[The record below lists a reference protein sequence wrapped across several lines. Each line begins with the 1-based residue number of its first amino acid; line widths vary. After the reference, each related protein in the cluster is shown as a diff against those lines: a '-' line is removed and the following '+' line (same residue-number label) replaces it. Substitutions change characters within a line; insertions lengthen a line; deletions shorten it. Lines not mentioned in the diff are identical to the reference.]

1 MKMIEKDLNQVEV
14 ETETLEN
21 EEYFDPEMTWENE
34 VNLELDNILSNY
46 NLAEALVAETEVLK
60 QTYEEQSVR
69 ELLINYA
76 DIIYT
81 NMKELAKTNIIQHI
95 IHLLNSIPIAQGCHS
110 ID

>member
-1 MKMIEKDLNQVEV
+1 
-14 ETETLEN
+14 
-21 EEYFDPEMTWENE
+21 MTWENE